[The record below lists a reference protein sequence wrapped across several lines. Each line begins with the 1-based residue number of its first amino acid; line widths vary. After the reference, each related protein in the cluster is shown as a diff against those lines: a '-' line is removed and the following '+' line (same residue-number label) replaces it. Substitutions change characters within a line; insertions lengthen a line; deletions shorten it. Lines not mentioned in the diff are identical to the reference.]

1 MNDDPGTAELSP
13 ATNES
18 SRSTS
23 AARMRRHRERRKQRL
38 RCLTIELRDG
48 EIEGLVQR
56 GWLARERRHDGG
68 AIRRALYNYLSDN
81 LGDAQW
87 PRPKPVVTRNVRIEA
102 RSDVQRANCSS
113 R

>member
-23 AARMRRHRERRKQRL
+23 AARMRRHRERRRQRL

-48 EIEGLVQR
+48 EIEGLIQR
-56 GWLARERRHDGG
+56 GWLARERRDDSG

-87 PRPKPVVTRNVRIEA
+87 PRPKPTVTRNARIEA
-102 RSDVQRANCSS
+102 RSDAQRANCFS